1 MEKGLLEALSIKQ
14 DPSSMKFEID
24 KQTLKDLNI
33 FGASPN
39 DKSLFSLFNA
49 TFCAG
54 GKKKLTEFFSN
65 PSDDITFLTERKETI
80 AFLQKHF
87 SEGIDLDKNSLDFAE
102 YYYRHANFLAEVPSL
117 YAVIMKFL
125 NRLNNYKKFHLID
138 KGVLS
143 SVKLI
148 KSLHSFAQLLREKC
162 ELEEC
167 PQLLNERVTEL
178 LKRLDQ
184 KEYKDAIHPK
194 RLNVFEII
202 QMDYV
207 FRKTHRAD
215 LSFFLEFIYEL
226 DAYITVANTARQ
238 HGFSYPEILPQAE
251 NILQAEG
258 LFHPMVAGAISSDVS
273 IDAEKKLLF
282 ITGPNMAGK
291 STFLKA
297 LGLSAYLAHIGFPVP
312 AKKMRISALSGISTT
327 INLAD
332 DLALGYSHFY
342 AEVKR
347 IKDVAEMLES
357 HRNMLVI
364 FDELF
369 RGTNV
374 KDAYDGTLAIA
385 SAFSAVK
392 SSFFVVSSHIVEVAE
407 ELEKKAGIQFG
418 FFEVNAPAG
427 DPTYTYRMK
436 EGISNIRLGMHI
448 INKEG
453 LIDFINKLSK

>member
-1 MEKGLLEALSIKQ
+1 
-14 DPSSMKFEID
+14 MKFEID
-24 KQTLKDLNI
+24 KQTLKDLNV
-33 FGASPN
+33 FGTSPS
-39 DKSLFSLFNA
+39 DKSLFSLFDA

-54 GKKKLTEFFSN
+54 GKKKLTAFFSN
-65 PSDDITFLTERKETI
+65 PSDDIVFLTERKETI

-87 SEGIDLDKNSLDFAE
+87 PEGINLDKNSLDFAE

-117 YAVIMKFL
+117 YTVFVKFL

-148 KSLHSFAQLLREKC
+148 ESLHSFAQLLGEKC
-162 ELEEC
+162 ALEEC
-167 PQLLNERVTEL
+167 PRLLRERVTEL

-184 KEYKDAIHPK
+184 EEYKDAIHPK
-194 RLNVFEII
+194 RLNAFEII
-202 QMDYV
+202 RMDYV
-207 FRKTHRAD
+207 FRKTHRSD

-226 DAYITVANTARQ
+226 DAYISVANTARK
-238 HGFSYPEILPQAE
+238 HGFSYPEILPQAD

-258 LFHPMVAGAISSDVS
+258 LFHPMVENAVSSDVS
-273 IDAEKKLLF
+273 IDAARKLLF
-282 ITGPNMAGK
+282 VTGPNMAGK

-312 AKKMRISALSGISTT
+312 ASKMRLSALSGISTT

-332 DLALGYSHFY
+332 DLNLGYSHFY

-347 IKDVAEMLES
+347 IRNVAEMLES
-357 HRNMLVI
+357 HPNMLVI

-392 SSFFVVSSHIVEVAE
+392 SSFFVLSSHIVEVAE
-407 ELEKKAGIQFG
+407 TLEQKDGIQFG
-418 FFEVNAPAG
+418 YFEVNAPTG
-427 DPTYTYRMK
+427 DPSYTYRMK
-436 EGISNIRLGMHI
+436 EGISDIRLGMHI
-448 INKEG
+448 IRKEG